1 MKKIIM
7 NPHITLS
14 ASLRVITAL
23 AAAGCAFPAWPQSA
37 PAPDAGHHHH
47 SSRTGITLL
56 ETVVVTGVAPA
67 SPLTF
72 VTDPKKPRQPLP
84 ASDGTD
90 YLKTIPGF
98 SAIRN
103 GGSNGDPVLRGM
115 FGSRLNLLTNGTSMP
130 GACPSRMDAP
140 SSYIS
145 PANFDE
151 LTIIKGPQTVL
162 WGPGASAGTIRF
174 DRKAPEF
181 SDSGILFDGSLTG
194 GSWGRH
200 DEVADLAIGNE
211 TFYARVTGNHSHSQD
226 YEDGDGARVPSR
238 WNKWNADVALGMTPD
253 ADTLIELSAGT
264 GDGEARYAGRGMDG
278 TKFKRE
284 SLGLRFEKHNMGTM
298 FRKIEA
304 QVYYNYADHVMDNYS
319 LRDFVPSG
327 GMGMPMASNV
337 DRKTWGGRFAA
348 TLDLAEDLELVGG
361 FDFQDSR
368 HSRRNGMGMMSYH
381 DQPRVEDVRFQNAGV
396 FGELT
401 WRAGER
407 DRLVAGVR
415 LDHASA
421 QDRRESVSGSHGMM
435 SRPNPTAD
443 EKRERLLHGGFL
455 RYERDLERMPATVYA
470 GIGHVQRFP
479 DYWELFS
486 ATQGPAGSV
495 NAFDALKPEKT
506 TQFDFGAQYR
516 TERVDAWASGYAGV
530 VKDFILF
537 DYGPMGMTSQ
547 ARNVDATIFGGE
559 LGLSYKPAPAWTVGT
574 TLAYAWGRNRS
585 DGTALPQIPPL
596 EARVSAAYEQG
607 PWSAGMLWRLVAAQ
621 NRYAVHQG
629 NVVSK
634 DFAGSSGFGVL
645 SLNGGYRFSKQVQIA
660 FGVDNLF
667 DRTYSEHLNLAG
679 NAGFGYSANTRV
691 NEPGRTIWATL
702 SLRY

>member
-1 MKKIIM
+1 M
-7 NPHITLS
+7 NTENTSFPVLRLVAALS
-14 ASLRVITAL
+14 LLGS
-23 AAAGCAFPAWPQSA
+23 AFPVWSQSPPVADGLQPHNLSNA
-37 PAPDAGHHHH
+37 PVI
-47 SSRTGITLL
+47 SL
-56 ETVVVTGVAPA
+56 ERIVVTGVGPVT
-67 SPLTF
+67 PLLF
-72 VTDPKKPRQPLP
+72 VTDPKKPRQPIP

-130 GACPSRMDAP
+130 GACPARMDAP

-174 DRKAPEF
+174 DRKAPGFTEP
-181 SDSGILFDGSLTG
+181 GILFDGSLTG

-200 DEVADLAIGNE
+200 DQTADLAAGNE
-211 TFYARVTGNHSHSQD
+211 KVYVRLTGNHSHSQD
-226 YEDGDGARVPSR
+226 YEDGDGERVPSK
-238 WNKWNADVALGMTPD
+238 WNKWNTDVTFGVTPD
-253 ADTLIELSAGT
+253 ANTLIELTAGT

-278 TKFKRE
+278 SKFKRE
-284 SLGLRFEKHNMGTM
+284 SFGLRFEKDNMGSTL
-298 FRKIEA
+298 RKIEA

-319 LRDFVPSG
+319 LRDFKPAN
-327 GMGMPMASNV
+327 GMNMPMASNV

-348 TLDLAEDLELVGG
+348 TRDLAEDLELVSG

-368 HSRRNGMGMMSYH
+368 HSARRGMGMMSYR
-381 DQPRVEDVRFQNAGV
+381 DQSRVEDARFQNTGV

-407 DRLVAGVR
+407 DRVIGGVR
-415 LDHASA
+415 VDHASA
-421 QDRRESVSGSHGMM
+421 RDRRQTVSGSHSMM
-435 SRPNPTAD
+435 AMPNPTAG
-443 EKRERLLHGGFL
+443 EKRDRLLPGGFL
-455 RYERDLERMPATVYA
+455 RYEHDLATMPATVYA
-470 GIGHVQRFP
+470 GVGHVQRFP

-486 ATQGPAGSV
+486 PSRGPAGSA
-495 NAFDALKPEKT
+495 NAFDGVKPEKT
-506 TQFDFGAQYR
+506 TQLDFGAQYR
-516 TERVDAWASGYAGV
+516 TERIDAWASAYVGQV
-530 VKDFILF
+530 RDFILF

-547 ARNVDATIFGGE
+547 ARNIDATIFGGE
-559 LGLSYKPAPAWTVGT
+559 LGVSYKLSPAWTLDT
-574 TLAYAWGRNRS
+574 TLAYAWGKNRS
-585 DGTALPQIPPL
+585 DGIALPQIPPL
-596 EARVSAAYEQG
+596 EGRLSLAYEQG
-607 PWSAGMLWRLVAAQ
+607 PWSAGVLWRLVAAQ
-621 NRYAVHQG
+621 NRYAVNQG

-634 DFAGSSGFGVL
+634 DFDGSGGFGVL
-645 SLNGGYRFSKQVQIA
+645 SLNGGYRISKQVQLA

-679 NAGFGYSANTRV
+679 NSGFGYSANTRI
-691 NEPGRTIWATL
+691 NEPGRTVWATL
-702 SLRY
+702 SVRY